1 MLRARHEI
9 CLLEGRAAEGPVA
22 LDEGSAVIAIFD
34 YGAGNLRSV
43 QNTLGAIGCE
53 YTLVRDPDGLRAA
66 SKIILPGVGHFGQ
79 MMRALDE
86 LGVRETLLERIR
98 AGVPFLGICLGMQ
111 ALFESSE
118 EAPEVRGL
126 GLYAGTVKRFP
137 ADARVPHMGWDDL
150 EVKPASR
157 LLRDLGARPFVYFA
171 HSYYV
176 PENDRAAA
184 TCTYEVK
191 YTAAIESENVYG
203 VQFHPEKSGELGQK
217 IVKNYLA
224 AVPC

>member
-1 MLRARHEI
+1 M
-9 CLLEGRAAEGPVA
+9 
-22 LDEGSAVIAIFD
+22 IAILD

-43 QNTLGAIGCE
+43 QNTLAAIGCE
-53 YTLVRDPDGLRAA
+53 YTLVRNGEGLRQAA
-66 SKIILPGVGHFGQ
+66 KIILPGVGHFGQ

-86 LGVRETLLERIR
+86 LQVRQPLLDRIR

-126 GLYAGTVKRFP
+126 GLYEGTVKRFP
-137 ADARVPHMGWDDL
+137 ADARVPHMGWNEL
-150 EVKPASR
+150 EVKPESK
-157 LLRDLGARPFVYFA
+157 LLRDTGPRPFVYFA

-176 PENDRAAA
+176 PRNPRSAA
-184 TCTYEVK
+184 TCTYELP
-191 YTAAIESENVYG
+191 YTAAIESGNIYG

-217 IVKNYLA
+217 IVRNFLA
-224 AVPC
+224 MCSSC